1 MEKAKTSMDH
11 YHMFILLMLSG
22 GFMGAYSY
30 YLKGGVF
37 ANAETANLLILALNA
52 ANGDWQ
58 RMVSVLVPITTFFIG
73 TFLSELLSDRLKRR
87 WPSLLLVGEM
97 LLLALLSFLPQSTPF
112 TIYHVAIALIS
123 SMQYNTFRQ
132 ARGVQLSTLFCTAH
146 LRGGGS
152 MLYHALKDGD
162 RGALRKSMY
171 HIGMILTFVLG
182 ALSCALASRILGT
195 HTLVLG
201 AIPLAIVLF
210 EILKREKS
218 GN

>member
-1 MEKAKTSMDH
+1 MEKGKTNIDH

-22 GFMGAYSY
+22 GFMGSYSY

-52 ANGDWQ
+52 ANGNWAK
-58 RMVSVLVPITTFFIG
+58 MVAVLIPIATFFVG
-73 TFLSELLSDRLKRR
+73 TFLSEMFSDRLKRR
-87 WPSLLLVGEM
+87 WPSILLFCET
-97 LLLALLSFLPQSTPF
+97 LLLALLAFLPADTPY

-152 MLYHALKDGD
+152 MLYHAMKDHDGT
-162 RGALRKSMY
+162 ALRKALY

-182 ALSCALASRILGT
+182 ALLCAFTSDILGT
-195 HTLVLG
+195 HTLVLA
-201 AIPLAIVLF
+201 AIPLVFVLI
-210 EILKREKS
+210 EIRKRDRSE
-218 GN
+218 G

>member
-97 LLLALLSFLPQSTPF
+97 MLLALLSFLPQSTPF

-162 RGALRKSMY
+162 SA
-171 HIGMILTFVLG
+171 V
-182 ALSCALASRILGT
+182 ASRILGT

-201 AIPLAIVLF
+201 VIPLAIVLF

-218 GN
+218 GS

>member
-1 MEKAKTSMDH
+1 
-11 YHMFILLMLSG
+11 
-22 GFMGAYSY
+22 
-30 YLKGGVF
+30 
-37 ANAETANLLILALNA
+37 
-52 ANGDWQ
+52 
-58 RMVSVLVPITTFFIG
+58 
-73 TFLSELLSDRLKRR
+73 
-87 WPSLLLVGEM
+87 
-97 LLLALLSFLPQSTPF
+97 
-112 TIYHVAIALIS
+112 
-123 SMQYNTFRQ
+123 MQYNTFRQ

-201 AIPLAIVLF
+201 VIPLAIVLF

>member
-58 RMVSVLVPITTFFIG
+58 RMVSVLIPITTFFIG

-132 ARGVQLSTLFCTAH
+132 ARGVQLSTLFCT
-146 LRGGGS
+146 
-152 MLYHALKDGD
+152 LKDGD

-201 AIPLAIVLF
+201 VIPLAIVLF

>member
-1 MEKAKTSMDH
+1 MDH

-37 ANAETANLLILALNA
+37 ANAETANLLILALN
-52 ANGDWQ
+52 
-58 RMVSVLVPITTFFIG
+58 
-73 TFLSELLSDRLKRR
+73 LLSDRLKRR

-201 AIPLAIVLF
+201 VIPLAIVLF